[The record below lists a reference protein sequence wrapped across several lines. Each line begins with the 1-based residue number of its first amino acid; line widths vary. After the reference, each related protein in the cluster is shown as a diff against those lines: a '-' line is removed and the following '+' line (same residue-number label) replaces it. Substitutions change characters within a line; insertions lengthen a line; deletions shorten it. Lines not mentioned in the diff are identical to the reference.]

1 MGILDND
8 TVIVDAILTKIGRSK
23 LANGQPL
30 GITRYCFGDTGVDY
44 TLYNPNHPSGSDS
57 YGSAIT
63 NLPMLEAVP
72 DDNVFLRTK
81 LWGTGERNI
90 QNFSF
95 ITVENTSVTI
105 TKIPRETESNSII
118 ITPTVFPR
126 QAGATFDFL
135 CLDIRGLTFGGA
147 NVTSDV
153 NSPDFDYVDPVSG
166 RITGVGS
173 LTVSAKPQQITAQKS
188 VGLEI
193 TKASGNQGA
202 QGAGGATGATGA
214 QGAAGAAGAAGAQ
227 GAQGPNGGG
236 RYGGNGGGAGSTAAP
251 AFVTITVNVNNTTA

>member
-8 TVIVDAILTKIGRSK
+8 TVIVDAILTKIGRQK

-105 TKIPRETESNSII
+105 TKVPGQTESNPVL
-118 ITPTVFPR
+118 ITPMVFPR
-126 QAGATFDFL
+126 RDTPTFDFRV
-135 CLDIRGLTFGGA
+135 LDVRGLQVPG
-147 NVTSDV
+147 VTYLGDIDKDPS
-153 NSPDFDYVDPVSG
+153 FDYPDPVIG
-166 RITGVGS
+166 NVIGQKD
-173 LTVSAKPQQITAQKS
+173 LTINAWPQQITSQKT
-188 VGLEI
+188 VGVEI
-193 TKASGNQGA
+193 TSPG
-202 QGAGGATGATGA
+202 
-214 QGAAGAAGAAGAQ
+214 
-227 GAQGPNGGG
+227 
-236 RYGGNGGGAGSTAAP
+236 AAP
-251 AFVTITVNVNNTTA
+251 AFISVTAHVNNTTG